1 MLKVIRINEA
11 LHKALKLK
19 AVNEGKLLNKMV
31 EEILQ
36 KAVK

>member
-1 MLKVIRINEA
+1 MLKVIRVKED
-11 LHKALKLK
+11 LHKALKIK
-19 AVNEGKLLNKMV
+19 AAEECKLLSTLV

>member
-1 MLKVIRINEA
+1 MLQVIRINDV
-11 LHKALKLK
+11 LHKALKIK